1 MKETGKSL
9 LIGSI
14 GGGIFFLLDLPLAWM
29 LGSMC
34 IATVFA
40 VRGVQ
45 MHVDATLRKI
55 MTAVLG
61 VMLGSSFSA
70 DTVASLMGWSGGLLL
85 LILSI
90 FLSMGVV
97 YIFYRKFCNFDR
109 ITSYFSASPGGFNI
123 MYEAGEAAGGDGRT
137 IALVHATR
145 ILLLVMVIP
154 LVFNYGLTFEN
165 VSESTSL
172 SVWGD
177 PNQLKDYALLAIAG
191 VAGYFGG
198 IKLKLPAPHL
208 MGPLI
213 IVAALQVT
221 EISSSEPPM
230 ILVYAAQ
237 LVIGTAIGLRFLGSS
252 FREVRRIILISCVST
267 SLMMVVVV
275 FLSYEATSLISV
287 SIPGLVLALAP
298 GGLAEMALVALALG
312 IDVAFVSVM
321 HVVRI
326 MLIIALIP
334 ALYPVTQRAW
344 HLKDRIFKGQPPA

>member
-9 LIGSI
+9 LIGSV
-14 GGGIFFLLDLPLAWM
+14 GGAAFFLLDLPLAWM

-45 MHVDATLRKI
+45 MQVDATLRKI

-70 DTVASLMGWSGGLLL
+70 ETLHNIVGWSSGLLL

-90 FLSMGVV
+90 FLSMGIV
-97 YIFYRKFCNFDR
+97 YVFYRRFCKFDR

-154 LVFNYGLTFEN
+154 MVFNYGLTFDNINAPEK
-165 VSESTSL
+165 L

-177 PNQLKDYALLAIAG
+177 VSQLKDYAMLAVAG
-191 VAGYFGG
+191 VIGYFGG

-208 MGPLI
+208 MGPLLL
-213 IVAALQVT
+213 VAGLQVT
-221 EISSSEPPM
+221 ELTSSEPPM

-237 LVIGTAIGLRFLGSS
+237 LVIGTAIGLRFLGVS

-267 SLMMVVVV
+267 SLMMIVVVILA
-275 FLSYEATSLISV
+275 FETANLISI
-287 SIPGLVLALAP
+287 SIPGLVLALSP

-312 IDVAFVSVM
+312 IDVAFVSIM
-321 HVVRI
+321 HVARI

-344 HLKDRIFKGQPPA
+344 RLKDRLLNQRPPA